1 MLDGSNLSAL
11 QAYQRAADQAT
22 SMHKS
27 MMGGG
32 DAMSLQSD
40 REQNA
45 GVFSRVFEKTIHD
58 TREQISRGERMAQ
71 MSLTGDVPLEQ
82 LTAAVNQ
89 ADLTLRTVVSLRD
102 RFISAYQE
110 VMRMQV

>member
-1 MLDGSNLSAL
+1 MDTLSAL

-22 SMHKS
+22 
-27 MMGGG
+27 GLQNG
-32 DAMSLQSD
+32 DRINIQAKND
-40 REQNA
+40 NVP
-45 GVFSRVFEKTIHD
+45 GVFGRVLENTLTD
-58 TREQISRGERMAQ
+58 TRDAIGQGERMSQ
-71 MSLTGDVPLEQ
+71 LSLTADVPLNQ

-89 ADLTLRTVVSLRD
+89 ADLTLRTVVALRD